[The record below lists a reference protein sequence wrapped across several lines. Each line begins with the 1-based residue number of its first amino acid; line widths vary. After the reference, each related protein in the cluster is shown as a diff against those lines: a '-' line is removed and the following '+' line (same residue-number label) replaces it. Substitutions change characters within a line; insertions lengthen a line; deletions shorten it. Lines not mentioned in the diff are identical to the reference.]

1 MAGDGRNR
9 LGSPPFPYP
18 PTRLCTQAPK
28 NDTARHAQNG
38 RTARHEHATR
48 HGRAYTLTQRPRPH
62 NSAPHLLTRTTP
74 SHASDTGTHRDPP
87 SDMRTITHRSRRLA
101 NWHEYAETFSPA
113 NTLQQ
118 TTPRSPPRAAPPTAP
133 RQPAQTQGHARTQA
147 HNARAHTTSAG
158 QPPAPRT
165 PTYPTPHESARA
177 PIVVPAA
184 RQAIPRRRDG
194 RRPSLETSRRTIPAE
209 LQHPIRTQPTHT
221 PHPQTLASH
230 PQTPIPSLHHHQ
242 PSVSFASPSSS

>member
-1 MAGDGRNR
+1 MTDRQNNGPPKRHVPVTRLLLYTAGDG
-9 LGSPPFPYP
+9 PPHLPA
-18 PTRLCTQAPK
+18 PTHTPTHPGTEEQHRT
-28 NDTARHAQNG
+28 TRTQNG

-101 NWHEYAETFSPA
+101 NWHEYAETFSHA

-118 TTPRSPPRAAPPTAP
+118 TTQRSPPRAAPPTAP

-147 HNARAHTTSAG
+147 HNARAHTTSA
-158 QPPAPRT
+158 
-165 PTYPTPHESARA
+165 S
-177 PIVVPAA
+177 
-184 RQAIPRRRDG
+184 
-194 RRPSLETSRRTIPAE
+194 
-209 LQHPIRTQPTHT
+209 
-221 PHPQTLASH
+221 
-230 PQTPIPSLHHHQ
+230 
-242 PSVSFASPSSS
+242 